1 MGYLYLAIAVVAE
14 VIATSALKASEEF
27 TKLWPSIIV
36 VVGYSVAFYLLS
48 LCLKTIPLGIMYAI
62 WSGLGVFLVTIVGW
76 AYYKETLDMPALI
89 GISLILLGVFV
100 IRIFSSQGAA

>member
-1 MGYLYLAIAVVAE
+1 
-14 VIATSALKASEEF
+14 
-27 TKLWPSIIV
+27 
-36 VVGYSVAFYLLS
+36 
-48 LCLKTIPLGIMYAI
+48 
-62 WSGLGVFLVTIVGW
+62 LGVFLVTIVGW